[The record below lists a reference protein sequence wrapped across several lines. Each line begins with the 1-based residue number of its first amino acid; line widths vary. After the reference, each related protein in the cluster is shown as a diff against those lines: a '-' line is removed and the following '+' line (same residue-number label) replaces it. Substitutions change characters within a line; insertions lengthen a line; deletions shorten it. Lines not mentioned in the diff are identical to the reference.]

1 MFIKR
6 RTIFLFSILFFLS
19 FAFSQSEPVH
29 QLSELSVLGSKSEAE
44 IQFTVSED
52 KGDSR
57 MITILPFFYK
67 DKSVDQFSFSINKM
81 QNGRFYTKNISVIAN
96 DGKQITVLEAELIFN
111 SEPELRIKYKPG
123 KMPLPITLKK
133 K

>member
-44 IQFTVSED
+44 IQFIVSED

-57 MITILPFFYK
+57 MITILPFSYK

-81 QNGRFYTKNISVIAN
+81 QNGRFYTKNISVISN

-123 KMPLPITLKK
+123 KMPFPITLKK